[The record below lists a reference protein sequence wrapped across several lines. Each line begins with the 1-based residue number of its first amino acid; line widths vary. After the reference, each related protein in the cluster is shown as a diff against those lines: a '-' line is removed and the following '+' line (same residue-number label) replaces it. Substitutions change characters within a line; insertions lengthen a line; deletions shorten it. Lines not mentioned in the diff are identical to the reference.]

1 MLKGG
6 KYNSAYS
13 AERAEA
19 AMELYLKQVRLLYWL
34 SFIPNGSFYMSK
46 YVKILYVLGSVS
58 FLIIIFNPIKENLM
72 PFLAWKWRF
81 ALSSL

>member
-19 AMELYLKQVRLLYWL
+19 AMELYLNQT
-34 SFIPNGSFYMSK
+34 
-46 YVKILYVLGSVS
+46 VLW
-58 FLIIIFNPIKENLM
+58 FQ
-72 PFLAWKWRF
+72 
-81 ALSSL
+81 